1 MLHAA
6 YNNAQN
12 LIFSPNP
19 VLRRVIMGAILAI
32 GALASAL
39 YVGVLGPTIALAT
52 ALALIGGVMIL
63 LDTHWGFV
71 ALVGVTHE
79 DTQAEAE
86 LLAAKT
92 ANLRVFEDADGKMN
106 LSLLDI
112 SAGVLVVSQFTLY
125 ADSRK
130 GRRPSFIHAARPEI
144 AEPLVQYYADRL
156 RQEGIQHVEMG
167 RFGAMMQVTIHND
180 GPVTILLDSD
190 ELSKK

>member
-1 MLHAA
+1 MRV
-6 YNNAQN
+6 
-12 LIFSPNP
+12 
-19 VLRRVIMGAILAI
+19 VLQRVSYGEVTVDDIR
-32 GALASAL
+32 
-39 YVGVLGPTIALAT
+39 VGTV
-52 ALALIGGVMIL
+52 
-63 LDTHWGFV
+63 DQGFV

-112 SAGVLVVSQFTLY
+112 LAGVLVVSQFTLY

>member
-1 MLHAA
+1 
-6 YNNAQN
+6 
-12 LIFSPNP
+12 
-19 VLRRVIMGAILAI
+19 
-32 GALASAL
+32 
-39 YVGVLGPTIALAT
+39 
-52 ALALIGGVMIL
+52 
-63 LDTHWGFV
+63 
-71 ALVGVTHE
+71 
-79 DTQAEAE
+79 
-86 LLAAKT
+86 
-92 ANLRVFEDADGKMN
+92 MN

-112 SAGVLVVSQFTLY
+112 LAGVLVVSQFTLY